1 MPSPTPEDLFTLR
14 GRRALV
20 TGAGRGIGRAIALGL
35 AAAGAQVA
43 LVARSSAE
51 LEEVAAEVEG
61 VAGRVH
67 GSAGPPAVVHPA
79 DLADTGSLPGL
90 VRAVTDGLGGVVDV
104 VVHSAGVQAR
114 GAATELTDADFERVL
129 AVNLTAPWRL
139 STEVART
146 QLAAGSTGSHVMVAS
161 MLAVTSR
168 PAVSPY
174 VASKTGLLGAV
185 RALSTEWAPHGIRV
199 NALAPGYVATAL
211 TTPLFEQPE
220 WREQTLGRVPL
231 GRFGTPED
239 LVGPALFLASGASS
253 YVTGQLITVDGGWTS
268 A

>member
-1 MPSPTPEDLFTLR
+1 MSSPTPADLFTLR

-43 LVARSSAE
+43 LVARSSTE
-51 LEEVAAEVEG
+51 LEEVAGQAGEG
-61 VAGRVH
+61 T
-67 GSAGPPAVVHPA
+67 VVHPA
-79 DLADTGSLPGL
+79 DLSDTASLPGL
-90 VRAVTDGLGGVVDV
+90 VRSVTEELGGVVDV
-104 VVHSAGVQAR
+104 VVHAAGVQAR
-114 GAATELTDADFERVL
+114 GEATELSDADFERVL

-161 MLAVTSR
+161 MLSVTSR

-174 VASKTGLLGAV
+174 VASKTGLLGTV

-211 TTPLFEQPE
+211 TVPLFEQPE
-220 WREQTLGRVPL
+220 WRERILGRVPL

-268 A
+268 S

>member
-1 MPSPTPEDLFTLR
+1 MSSPTPADLFTLS

-51 LEEVAAEVEG
+51 LEEVAQQADK
-61 VAGRVH
+61 R
-67 GSAGPPAVVHPA
+67 AVIHPA
-79 DLADTGSLPGL
+79 DLSDLASLPGL
-90 VRAVTDGLGGVVDV
+90 VRDVTDELGGVVHV
-104 VVHSAGVQAR
+104 VVHAAGVQAR
-114 GAATELTDADFERVL
+114 GEATELTDADFERVL
-129 AVNLTAPWRL
+129 TVNLAAPWRL

-146 QLAAGSTGSHVMVAS
+146 QLAAGTPGSHVMVAS
-161 MLAVTSR
+161 MLATTSR
-168 PAVSPY
+168 PEVSPY

-185 RALSTEWAPHGIRV
+185 RALSTEWAPHGIRI

-220 WREQTLGRVPL
+220 WREQTLRRVPL
-231 GRFGTPED
+231 GRFGTPEEM
-239 LVGPALFLASGASS
+239 VGPALFLASGASS
-253 YVTGQLITVDGGWTS
+253 YMTGQLLTVDGGWTS
-268 A
+268 S

>member
-1 MPSPTPEDLFTLR
+1 MSSPTPADLFTLR

-43 LVARSSAE
+43 LVARSCAE
-51 LEEVAAEVEG
+51 LED
-61 VAGRVH
+61 VAGL
-67 GSAGPPAVVHPA
+67 AGEDTVVRPA
-79 DLADTGSLPGL
+79 DLADTASLPGL
-90 VRAVTDGLGGVVDV
+90 VHAVTDELGGVVDV
-104 VVHSAGVQAR
+104 VVHAAGVQAR
-114 GAATELTDADFERVL
+114 GAATELSDVDFERVL

-161 MLAVTSR
+161 MLALTSR
-168 PAVSPY
+168 PSVSPY
-174 VASKTGLLGAV
+174 IASKTGLLGTV

-211 TTPLFEQPE
+211 TTPLFEQPR
-220 WREQTLGRVPL
+220 WREQTLRRVPL

-268 A
+268 S